1 MPTPILEVVA
11 EAGEEVVVAVS
22 FTSFYLIL
30 NNVLCQQ
37 QKELQYSIYSF
48 IFQVDSADVVLDV
61 EAVVVMIVVI
71 AVKEVDLVVA
81 EEVEVNTFYKNNGLH
96 L

>member
-22 FTSFYLIL
+22 FASFYHIL

-61 EAVVVMIVVI
+61 EAAVVMIVVI
-71 AVKEVDLVVA
+71 AVKEVDLGE
-81 EEVEVNTFYKNNGLH
+81 EEVEVNHFL
-96 L
+96 

>member
-1 MPTPILEVVA
+1 M
-11 EAGEEVVVAVS
+11 AVS

-61 EAVVVMIVVI
+61 EAAEVMIVMI
-71 AVKEVDLVVA
+71 AVKEADSVV
-81 EEVEVNTFYKNNGLH
+81 EEVIYNLDVNLYFIFSGFFFKHSKPENE
-96 L
+96 

>member
-1 MPTPILEVVA
+1 M
-11 EAGEEVVVAVS
+11 AVS

-61 EAVVVMIVVI
+61 EAAEVMIVVI
-71 AVKEVDLVVA
+71 AVKEVVLEEV

>member
-1 MPTPILEVVA
+1 M
-11 EAGEEVVVAVS
+11 AVS
-22 FTSFYLIL
+22 FTSFYHIL

-61 EAVVVMIVVI
+61 EAAVVMIVVI
-71 AVKEVDLVVA
+71 AVKEVALEEV